1 MEVNVDP
8 DKPRVIAEPTLR
20 RLPRYHHYLT
30 ELAEKGIKSISCSQ
44 IGAELSL
51 DPTQIRKDLECTEVG
66 GKPKVGYVI
75 ADLMRAIEDLLG
87 WNNARDA
94 FLAGAG
100 HLGSALLGYNE
111 GFRRIGL
118 NIVAAFDI
126 DPGKVGKQV
135 HGTHVLPLSK
145 LANLS
150 ERMHIHLGIITTP
163 ASVAQSVAHLMVEGG
178 IRAIW
183 NFAPVSLHVPSHVI
197 VQNESLYA
205 SLSALS
211 FKLNR
216 QLQSEIH
223 KEEKENDSI
232 TNSSSDD
239 AG

>member
-1 MEVNVDP
+1 VDP

-20 RLPRYHHYLT
+20 RLPRYHHYLAD
-30 ELAEKGIKSISCSQ
+30 LAEKGVKSVSCSQ

-51 DPTQIRKDLECTEVG
+51 DPTQIRKDLESTEIT
-66 GKPKVGYVI
+66 GKPKVGYVVN
-75 ADLMRAIEDLLG
+75 DVMRAIEDLLG
-87 WNNARDA
+87 WNNTRDA
-94 FLAGAG
+94 FIAGAG
-100 HLGSALLGYNE
+100 NLGSALLGYSE

-126 DPGKVGKQV
+126 DPLKVGKQV
-135 HGTHVLPLSK
+135 HGKHVLPLSK
-145 LANLS
+145 LANLA

-183 NFAPVSLHVPSHVI
+183 NFAPVSLRVPPHVI

-216 QLQSEIH
+216 QLQSEIESK
-223 KEEKENDSI
+223 KEEGNDSA
-232 TNSSSDD
+232 TNPVPDD
-239 AG
+239 GSRPL